1 MFHIKKQT
9 HLRMGFR
16 TEVGRIREHNEDS
29 LKWFDPDEGSPAY
42 KQKGWFFVVADGMGG
57 HAAGEVASKIA
68 VDVAVHSYEVGQP
81 PVENNLREA
90 IKEANAQIFQ
100 RSRLG
105 SEMGMGTTIVCAAI
119 VNDRLYV
126 AHAGDSRAYL
136 LRKDELIPLTRDHT
150 LVNDLVQAGAIT
162 QEEARTHP
170 QRHVLSRALGKKQ
183 EVVPDIREPLSL
195 EENDIILLCTDGISG
210 YLEDDQI
217 KYILQT
223 NAVDPQAAV
232 NALIQSVDS
241 SGGEDNATA
250 IVVLVEKGKG
260 LFH

>member
-1 MFHIKKQT
+1 MFHLKKRT

-29 LKWFDPDEGSPAY
+29 LKWFEPDEGSPAFE
-42 KQKGWFFVVADGMGG
+42 QKGWFFVVADGMGG

-68 VDVAVHSYEVGQP
+68 VDVAVHCYVVGQP

-90 IKEANAQIFQ
+90 IKEANAKIFQ
-100 RSRLG
+100 RNRLG
-105 SEMGMGTTIVCAAI
+105 SEMGMGTTIVCAAS
-119 VNDRLYV
+119 VNNVLYV
-126 AHAGDSRAYL
+126 AHVGDSRAYL

-183 EVVPDIREPLSL
+183 EVAPDIREPLSL
-195 EENDIILLCTDGISG
+195 EVNDIILLCTDGICG
-210 YLEDDQI
+210 YLEDAQI

-223 NAVDPQAAV
+223 NADDPQAAV
-232 NALIQSVDS
+232 NALIQSVDA

-250 IVVLVEKGKG
+250 IAVLVEKGKG
-260 LFH
+260 LFS